1 MDRGSFDLHVV
12 LLFFWLQIG
21 CDQRLATVDV
31 LQNIMSLDAI
41 ASPLHRVVRS
51 CSEPDGNPRPD
62 LENLTALGL
71 DFCERVF
78 QEAGQV
84 S

>member
-1 MDRGSFDLHVV
+1 
-12 LLFFWLQIG
+12 
-21 CDQRLATVDV
+21 
-31 LQNIMSLDAI
+31 
-41 ASPLHRVVRS
+41 VVRS